1 MMKKN
6 LPKLQWGHQKV
17 VIDTYEKKPGTSPP
31 SFFYPLAIPLL
42 SMTADGHKGLGFL
55 FFFFQVNPDGDIL
68 CN

>member
-1 MMKKN
+1 M
-6 LPKLQWGHQKV
+6 

-31 SFFYPLAIPLL
+31 SSFYPLAIPLL